1 MGISMVFLALLGV
14 YIFLL
19 FNYRPLMGDDFTFY
33 YYKEVSGYVDK
44 DSASDFQYESKIGIP
59 FSERLEIMKNSY
71 QTFSG
76 RVISMICSML
86 FSMVNNRTVFAL
98 LAVLVYLGILLLGAR
113 LVFGSTKEVLRHPF
127 IVILYGS
134 FLWLYNEG
142 VGNLYM
148 FTMLFHYGVTYL
160 LWLVLLYF
168 SLDRAYTDKKVS
180 VKLLA
185 GVNLFGIFAG
195 LTHEMIGAC
204 CLLMIAAMAL
214 FSKGFRKG
222 IREIRFY
229 IGAFIGYL
237 FCFFAPGNFNR
248 AGTDHDAA
256 IHAPYPLKLLKSVKQ
271 HAATFLQ
278 MDEVG
283 KWILM
288 IAVILLIGSLI
299 IKIRK
304 GQKIAWKKALLW
316 QAFVVLSIVL
326 WAAVSYVPKYGILL
340 AMIAQLTAF
349 LRLLYETEKAVKGKD
364 SEDQV
369 TDKTIMDKDVER
381 KKIANKAVMEEDVGI
396 TDKDADDREAIGKA
410 GIGSHKADKQR
421 VESFMQVVTMIISAV
436 FLLAVTINLR
446 WVPTMIQETRYR
458 FELVAEAAQAGLP
471 EVVVPSYSEKVTGHN
486 VMVPNNLNNSAFYRG
501 KKVTWVYY
509 GTKIIVEGH
518 DE

>member
-1 MGISMVFLALLGV
+1 MGISIAFLALLGV

-19 FNYRPLMGDDFTFY
+19 FNYRPLMGDDFTYY

-44 DSASDFQYESKIGIP
+44 ESSSDFQYESKIGIP

-76 RVISMICSML
+76 RVISMLCSML
-86 FSMVNNRTVFAL
+86 FSMINNRAVFAL
-98 LAVLVYLGILLLGAR
+98 LAVFVYLGVLLLGAR
-113 LVFGSTKEVLRHPF
+113 LVFGNTKEVLRRPF

-134 FLWLYNEG
+134 SLWLYNEG

-160 LWLVLLYF
+160 LWLVLLNF
-168 SLDRAYTDKKVS
+168 AIDRAYTDKKAS
-180 VKLLA
+180 VKQLV
-185 GVNLFGIFAG
+185 GMNLFGIFAG

-204 CLLMIAAMAL
+204 CLLMIAGIAL
-214 FSKGFRKG
+214 VSKGFREGMK
-222 IREIRFY
+222 EIRFY

-256 IHAPYPLKLLKSVKQ
+256 IHDPYPIKLLKSVKQ

-288 IAVILLIGSLI
+288 LAVILLIGSLI

-349 LRLLYETEKAVKGKD
+349 LRLLYEPGKVVKGKD
-364 SEDQV
+364 AENQR
-369 TDKTIMDKDVER
+369 I
-381 KKIANKAVMEEDVGI
+381 
-396 TDKDADDREAIGKA
+396 
-410 GIGSHKADKQR
+410 ADKER
-421 VESFMQVVTMIISAV
+421 AESTMQVVTMIVSAV
-436 FLLAVTINLR
+436 LLLAVTVNLS
-446 WVPTMIQETRYR
+446 WVPAMIQETRNR

-471 EVVVPSYSEKVTGHN
+471 EVVVPSYSEKVTSHN

-501 KKVTWVYY
+501 KKITQVFY